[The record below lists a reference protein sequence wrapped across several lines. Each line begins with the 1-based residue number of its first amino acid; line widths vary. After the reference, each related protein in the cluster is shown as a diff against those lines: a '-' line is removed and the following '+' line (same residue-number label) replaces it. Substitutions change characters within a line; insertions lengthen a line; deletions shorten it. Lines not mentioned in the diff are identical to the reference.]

1 LFTDPYPA
9 VIRRGSSSC
18 FHPGCSTCN
27 PSNDGYFKWQAATE
41 KDLDAALARAMTW
54 HLFACLRLR
63 DFNAARASYER
74 LLGEPTFFPHG
85 Y

>member
-1 LFTDPYPA
+1 
-9 VIRRGSSSC
+9 
-18 FHPGCSTCN
+18 
-27 PSNDGYFKWQAATE
+27 
-41 KDLDAALARAMTW
+41 MTW